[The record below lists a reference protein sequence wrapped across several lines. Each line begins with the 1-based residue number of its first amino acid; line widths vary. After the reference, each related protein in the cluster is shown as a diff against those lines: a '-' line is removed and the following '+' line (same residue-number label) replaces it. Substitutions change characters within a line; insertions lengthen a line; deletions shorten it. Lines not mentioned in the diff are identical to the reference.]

1 MGLPYHQ
8 IIVTPE
14 NIHAFIVIHDASMAF
29 TENSIPHWHEELE
42 LICTL
47 DSRINVRRDH
57 EHFTVNENDLVLIES
72 GQIHTSIPI
81 QGYANHCISI
91 AFKREFLQK
100 YGMHANGNHFDI
112 NGNSEAKVDIIRKMK
127 ILDQLYREKEP
138 KRYQELQVNA
148 LLFSIAYSLLAN
160 FQCAHSPEPKTAT
173 LKYRERYRSIVQY
186 MQEHYNESITLD
198 DLARHAN
205 LSREYLS
212 REFKQYIGE
221 GFREHLSNIRIMKAQ
236 NDLLNS
242 DLTLMEIAI
251 KHGFN
256 DLRSY
261 NRAFEKHFGVS
272 PAQHRRNQKRKQNIP
287 SKKDS
292 LT

>member
-1 MGLPYHQ
+1 MGLPHHQ

-29 TENSIPHWHEELE
+29 SENSIPHWHEEPE

-72 GQIHTSIPI
+72 GQIHT
-81 QGYANHCISI
+81 
-91 AFKREFLQK
+91 F
-100 YGMHANGNHFDI
+100 
-112 NGNSEAKVDIIRKMK
+112 IRKMK

-138 KRYQELQVNA
+138 KRYEELKVNA

-186 MQEHYNESITLD
+186 MQEHYNEPITLD

-242 DLTLMEIAI
+242 DLTLMEISI

-261 NRAFEKHFGVS
+261 NRAFEKHFGVN
-272 PAQHRRNQKRKQNIP
+272 PAQYRRNQKRKQNI
-287 SKKDS
+287 SSTKDS
-292 LT
+292 LP